1 LLQIY
6 YIIISD
12 NFDNKGFE
20 ELKTSIS
27 NLEKS
32 TTSAFKTNAALIQM
46 LNNSN
51 VRLCKAIETM
61 DQKLQTIMKADAR
74 VRALALP
81 IPALP
86 AAFIDM
92 LPVYNIE
99 LLDTVECMLSPQ
111 NEDGLKNR
119 EDLVINFILVV

>member
-1 LLQIY
+1 LILKY

-12 NFDNKGFE
+12 SFVNKGFE
-20 ELKTSIS
+20 ELKSSIS

-32 TTSAFKTNAALIQM
+32 TTSAFKTNAFLMQM

-61 DQKLQTIMKADAR
+61 DQKLQTIMKADSR

-86 AAFIDM
+86 AAFIGI
-92 LPVYNIE
+92 LPVDNIE
-99 LLDTVECMLSPQ
+99 VLDTVEGLLSSQ

-119 EDLVINFILVV
+119 ENLVPN